1 MTLIRA
7 MFTYKDA
14 ENYFNRQIE
23 RITTKNIAIIAKI
36 STHLFSDE
44 TSGDGKTQPAM
55 RRSHGGHA
63 PSRLPAQATT
73 ANEEAKW

>member
-14 ENYFNRQIE
+14 ENYFNRQIK

-36 STHLFSDE
+36 STHPFSDE

-55 RRSHGGHA
+55 RR
-63 PSRLPAQATT
+63 
-73 ANEEAKW
+73 

>member
-14 ENYFNRQIE
+14 KNYFNRQIK

-36 STHLFSDE
+36 STHPFLDE
-44 TSGDGKTQPAM
+44 MSGDGKT
-55 RRSHGGHA
+55 
-63 PSRLPAQATT
+63 
-73 ANEEAKW
+73 